1 MNFLKDTSFKKLM
14 RIFLVSDLHFER
26 RKESITEM
34 DWSFLSKWPEA
45 EICILAG
52 DIGSPLLRRDLLQE
66 LFFRLVKKYRVYYLP
81 GNHEYYNYDHQTSKK
96 EIEEMLEKMC
106 IETGVQW
113 LFRKTIPVDQQGNP
127 TLEGKEFVR
136 LIGTTLWV
144 HPSPESFS
152 SNTDVQMGKIFTSNE
167 EIQKLHLEEFKFL
180 QNELKKSLQAEKKVI
195 VVTHHLPS
203 YQMIH
208 PRYQWFKGNDL
219 FASVTLETLR
229 DDLKNVLIWMCGH
242 THERVVID
250 KFKGLLENCSLIALT
265 NPVGYQ
271 REPRVTSFS
280 TDVVTLGSVPTTLPA
295 K

>member
-1 MNFLKDTSFKKLM
+1 MTNRHT
-14 RIFLVSDLHFER
+14 R
-26 RKESITEM
+26 RK
-34 DWSFLSKWPEA
+34 
-45 EICILAG
+45 
-52 DIGSPLLRRDLLQE
+52 SPKQEFTRIERKKHPNLQ
-66 LFFRLVKKYRVYYLP
+66 
-81 GNHEYYNYDHQTSKK
+81 
-96 EIEEMLEKMC
+96 
-106 IETGVQW
+106 
-113 LFRKTIPVDQQGNP
+113 
-127 TLEGKEFVR
+127 
-136 LIGTTLWV
+136 
-144 HPSPESFS
+144 
-152 SNTDVQMGKIFTSNE
+152 
-167 EIQKLHLEEFKFL
+167 FL